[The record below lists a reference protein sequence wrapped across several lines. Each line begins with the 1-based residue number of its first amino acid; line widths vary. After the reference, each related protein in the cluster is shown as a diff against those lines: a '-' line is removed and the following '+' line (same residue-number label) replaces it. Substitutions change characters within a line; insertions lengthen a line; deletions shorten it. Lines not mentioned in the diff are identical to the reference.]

1 MHTPPVI
8 LIADDSPDFRAI
20 LGEKLKASGFLV
32 TEAKDGAEAVA
43 RAKNLHPDL
52 VIMDIQM
59 PNENGTEA
67 VLDIKQ
73 NPETKDVKIVFFT
86 SMENPWPGIKARSPA
101 VAKEIGATDFIRK
114 SDDLDVMVKKIKG
127 FLGISA

>member
-1 MHTPPVI
+1 MHNPPVI

-32 TEAKDGAEAVA
+32 TEAKDGAEAVT
-43 RAKNLHPDL
+43 RAKRLVPDL

-86 SMENPWPGIKARSPA
+86 NMENPWPGIKAKNPA
-101 VAKEIGATDFIRK
+101 IAKELGAAGFIRK
-114 SDDLDVMVKKIKG
+114 TDDLDEMVKKIKE
-127 FLGISA
+127 FLGMPA